1 MALDIK
7 KANKTTEFTN
17 LSVSKII
24 ASQAVGKDIL
34 TRDYLNNAAAKAAG
48 LDAGDLYHTTGVFKS
63 SCRVV
68 VK

>member
-24 ASQAVGKDIL
+24 ASKAVGKDIL
-34 TRDYLNNAAAKAAG
+34 VKDYANNAAAVAAG
-48 LDAGDLYHTTGVFKS
+48 LVQGDLYHSTGDLK
-63 SCRVV
+63 VV
-68 VK
+68 V